1 MDLPINDKELA
12 TIVSSLRL
20 GGDVALYQKMNT
32 VKQVRDS
39 DPDGPYKKNFTRT
52 IWDGNLMENLIRVK
66 YYFKEHPNTTLSV
79 FLKTQEQVESY
90 KAKHPNYV
98 YVEESN

>member
-1 MDLPINDKELA
+1 
-12 TIVSSLRL
+12 
-20 GGDVALYQKMNT
+20 
-32 VKQVRDS
+32 
-39 DPDGPYKKNFTRT
+39 
-52 IWDGNLMENLIRVK
+52 MENLIRVK

-90 KAKHPNYV
+90 KAKHHNYV